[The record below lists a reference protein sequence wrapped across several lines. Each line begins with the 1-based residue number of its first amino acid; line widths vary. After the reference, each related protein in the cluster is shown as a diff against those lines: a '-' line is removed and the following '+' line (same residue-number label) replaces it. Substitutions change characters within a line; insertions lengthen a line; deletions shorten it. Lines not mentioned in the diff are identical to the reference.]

1 MLFSRIATSQTK
13 WQCAHAKGSDKQR
26 STSSYSA
33 RSTPTSVTACT
44 QPQAP
49 KTTRKCSQH
58 HAERKR
64 PHIGSNAQGS
74 SHSLTSDYSGK
85 DRRQV
90 TARNSSQ
97 RKKAKGKGKEWSLVI
112 LRRKTRLLGI
122 TQNNRLARAY
132 RFSSPEGFSCTLIL
146 RYSLMS

>member
-1 MLFSRIATSQTK
+1 MLFLRIVTSQTK

-26 STSSYSA
+26 SISFYSA

-44 QPQAP
+44 QPQAL

-74 SHSLTSDYSGK
+74 FHSSTSDYSGK

-90 TARNSSQ
+90 TARNSQ
-97 RKKAKGKGKEWSLVI
+97 QLATEEGKGK
-112 LRRKTRLLGI
+112 RKGKVSRDSSQEDTSTRYNAEQQTDKGLQVFFPRGFLLYI
-122 TQNNRLARAY
+122 D
-132 RFSSPEGFSCTLIL
+132 S
-146 RYSLMS
+146 